1 MVTLTCHPETG
12 AFTFE
17 TDEIKGVIQPNGAYH
32 GVAQLLHK
40 PTGVEVVHPKY
51 SVLNLFFL
59 FSVNL
64 KIGVPRGWER
74 EVSPEGNAVELR
86 WAPNDEHLGELV
98 ARYEVKEPNLV
109 DLTVTVRSQ
118 GIYRGYELFLSSY
131 FDPSLCPH
139 VCLVGSP
146 YSRAPGEPQ
155 LVRLVVNEAFEGTG
169 LVFARDA
176 HAARLCV
183 DGRWDRRER
192 KMPTAQWCPVRYY
205 AYPFGFQARLERGMA
220 AVLMSRPQD
229 CFAVIS
235 GYDTDNEDDPFKS
248 QNPLYLSLF
257 GRDLLPEEEYTAKV
271 RLVVTPLDEAMS
283 QPMAFYQAFIAE
295 AGGEPDPGRTTK

>member
-1 MVTLTCHPETG
+1 MAKLTRNDSTG
-12 AFTFE
+12 TFDFE
-17 TDEIKGVIQPNGAYH
+17 TSELRGSIQPQGAYH
-32 GVAQLLHK
+32 GISQLLHK
-40 PTGVEVVHPKY
+40 PTSVELVHPKY

-74 EVSPEGNAVELR
+74 TVEATEEAVTLH
-86 WAPNDEHLGELV
+86 WAANEEFLGELS
-98 ARYEVKEPNLV
+98 ARYEVREPNLV

-118 GIYRGYELFLSSY
+118 GIYPRFELFLSDY
-131 FDPSLCPH
+131 FDPSLLPH
-139 VCLVGSP
+139 VCLQSSV
-146 YSRAPGEPQ
+146 YARAQGAPEIVP
-155 LVRLVVNEAFEGTG
+155 LTVNGAFEGTG

-205 AYPFGFQARLERGMA
+205 AYPFGFQADLEKRVA
-220 AVLMSRPQD
+220 AVLMSRPED

-235 GYDTDNEDDPFKS
+235 GYDTPNQEDAFKN
-248 QNPLYLSLF
+248 QNPMYLSLF
-257 GRDLLPEEEYTAKV
+257 GDDLVPGYERSVKV
-271 RLVVTPLDEAMS
+271 RMAVTPLDDTLS
-283 QPMAFYQAFIAE
+283 QPQKLYEAFV
-295 AGGEPDPGRTTK
+295 AGSEK